1 MGLQTVKNSLC
12 ATTFLFHCRSH
23 TKPPKSA
30 RYQRFP
36 CPKMRPKATKRQV
49 MKNKATRRV
58 ELRPGSK
65 VKVAPSSK
73 AFSVEVI
80 EEREVIALSK
90 VSG

>member
-1 MGLQTVKNSLC
+1 MGLQRVKNSLC
-12 ATTFLFHCRSH
+12 ATTFLFHCQSH

-30 RYQRFP
+30 RYERFP
-36 CPKMRPKATKRQV
+36 CPQMRPEATKRQV
-49 MKNKATRRV
+49 MKNMATRGV

-80 EEREVIALSK
+80 EEREVITLSK